1 MLGAAAMDEERREGE
16 DPHFD
21 EIFAKVRARRKPG
34 VARPAKK
41 PRPLWPFVIAI
52 IVLGAGGWLLARKLE
67 EVSRIQD
74 CVMSGRKNCDHIED
88 PNEH

>member
-1 MLGAAAMDEERREGE
+1 MDEERREGE

-34 VARPAKK
+34 VAGPAKK
-41 PRPLWPFVIAI
+41 RRVVWPFVIAI
-52 IVLGAGGWLLARKLE
+52 IALCGGGWLLARKLE